1 MKRICLSAAFIL
13 AFLSPLSATTVQRLS
28 FDDLVAKAQSI
39 VVGQVID
46 SRTDWNDGHKLILTS
61 YTIQAQESMKNASPT
76 VTVTTVG
83 GKILHVSG
91 MPVLE
96 PGENVILFL
105 EQSNSYTTV
114 VGLKRKSARS
124 QAVRLIPDGLRRN
137 RSFAKGAVSALFGFS
152 RRNLIHTIWKRLTAA
167 VVSIRS
173 THEKESQAYDSAE
186 RTLSQ
191 TRNVVGGN

>member
-61 YTIQAQESMKNASPT
+61 YTIQAQESMKSNASPT

-83 GKILHVSG
+83 GKVGNTILHVSG

-114 VGLKRKSARS
+114 VGLNQKENSRYRTARS
-124 QAVRLIPDGLRRN
+124 PTVSGKLCGFLPKSPKKRRNGRLSRNTSPKLRRKED
-137 RSFAKGAVSALFGFS
+137 SKGRKANA
-152 RRNLIHTIWKRLTAA
+152 
-167 VVSIRS
+167 
-173 THEKESQAYDSAE
+173 
-186 RTLSQ
+186 
-191 TRNVVGGN
+191 